1 MRGYRG
7 CDMGQAMLYKK
18 RMKGAKGAKSQSI
31 RKLFETDAACED
43 LAGGATLLPAAGASA
58 RQRIKKGRICASK
71 LPLLPLKKAEAV
83 NCRSEARHTLGERK
97 ALLMALL
104 SKVLLRYF

>member
-1 MRGYRG
+1 MKKHTEAFYISIVLRRANGESGAISNSRHICPTEKTKKDGYAHRN
-7 CDMGQAMLYKK
+7 CP
-18 RMKGAKGAKSQSI
+18 
-31 RKLFETDAACED
+31 FC
-43 LAGGATLLPAAGASA
+43 PF
-58 RQRIKKGRICASK
+58 
-71 LPLLPLKKAEAV
+71 KKAEAV